1 MRNVPRSPYEDSKY
15 KNEGSNDNGKRSTAN
30 RAFPILAITHA
41 VLPNSYRGER
51 RCPRDG
57 SPFSAPHPVHC
68 GGREE
73 VQFASEA
80 KAVRIAIDA

>member
-1 MRNVPRSPYEDSKY
+1 MRNVPRSPYKDSKY
-15 KNEGSNDNGKRSTAN
+15 KNEGSNDNGERSAAH

-41 VLPNSYRGER
+41 VLPTVISSER

-57 SPFSAPHPVHC
+57 SPFSVPSSGSLGHQ
-68 GGREE
+68 E

-80 KAVRIAIDA
+80 KAVRVAIDA